1 MESPKLKMS
10 FDPHTI
16 EHLGI
21 KMYSVLPNAIAELIA
36 NAYDAEAHTVH
47 VKLYN
52 DNGNK
57 RIAVIDDGIGMSF
70 DEINN
75 NFLRIGRKRR
85 ADDNGLSPNG
95 KRKVTGRKGL
105 GKLAFFGI
113 GDTIHITTC
122 QNGQC
127 VRFTLSWVELM
138 STNSQEYEPKFS
150 ISECDAKQNGTIIE
164 LDDLKRKSD
173 FDKDGLAISLSKL
186 FNFFDDTFKVYISYN
201 EEDEVLVD
209 NKLKYQNLLP
219 QISWDIPNKDVKNE
233 YLESH
238 NVIGRI
244 LATEKPLKPG
254 LRGITLFAH
263 GRLVNA
269 PEFFGVGESSHGY
282 SYLTGWLN
290 VDFIDELEED
300 VISTDRQ
307 SLSWDLPVTS
317 ELQVNLKQLLSA
329 IERDWRNKRKIER
342 QKRISSKVQIDIK
355 DWYGKLPSDVKSGV
369 ENIVNNVVENSEL
382 ADDKQTE
389 VVGMLHALIPEY
401 ANYHWRHMHSTV
413 KDASYEDYKNAD
425 FYRAVEEAIK
435 RYETTVQKVSGL
447 KTDGQT
453 LMGAVFGKNNAKLSV
468 TSKYKR
474 IDGSDFSDSTK
485 ENIEDGQKFMSM
497 GLMAGVRNPLA
508 HEEKKEL
515 KTTNLFSEKDCLDI
529 LSLISHLFRRL
540 DDAEKLE

>member
-150 ISECDAKQNGTIIE
+150 ISECDAEQNGTIIE

-209 NKLKYQNLLP
+209 NKLKYQNLSP
-219 QISWDIPNKDVKNE
+219 QIIWDIPNKGVKNK
-233 YLESH
+233 YLENH
-238 NVIGRI
+238 KVVGRI

>member
-1 MESPKLKMS
+1 M
-10 FDPHTI
+10 
-16 EHLGI
+16 
-21 KMYSVLPNAIAELIA
+21 
-36 NAYDAEAHTVH
+36 
-47 VKLYN
+47 
-52 DNGNK
+52 
-57 RIAVIDDGIGMSF
+57 
-70 DEINN
+70 
-75 NFLRIGRKRR
+75 
-85 ADDNGLSPNG
+85 
-95 KRKVTGRKGL
+95 
-105 GKLAFFGI
+105 
-113 GDTIHITTC
+113 
-122 QNGQC
+122 
-127 VRFTLSWVELM
+127 
-138 STNSQEYEPKFS
+138 
-150 ISECDAKQNGTIIE
+150 
-164 LDDLKRKSD
+164 
-173 FDKDGLAISLSKL
+173 
-186 FNFFDDTFKVYISYN
+186 
-201 EEDEVLVD
+201 
-209 NKLKYQNLLP
+209 
-219 QISWDIPNKDVKNE
+219 
-233 YLESH
+233 
-238 NVIGRI
+238 
-244 LATEKPLKPG
+244 
-254 LRGITLFAH
+254 
-263 GRLVNA
+263 VNA

-435 RYETTVQKVSGL
+435 RYETIIQKVSGL
-447 KTDGQT
+447 KTDGQA

-515 KTTNLFSEKDCLDI
+515 KTTNLFSEDDCLDI

-540 DDAEKLE
+540 DDAEKAE

>member
-150 ISECDAKQNGTIIE
+150 ISECDAEQNGTIIE

-435 RYETTVQKVSGL
+435 RYETTIQKVSGL

>member
-95 KRKVTGRKGL
+95 IRKVTGRKGL

-113 GDTIHITTC
+113 GDTIRITTC
-122 QNGQC
+122 QNGKC
-127 VRFTLSWVELM
+127 VKFTLSWIELM

-342 QKRISSKVQIDIK
+342 QKRISNKVQIDIK

-435 RYETTVQKVSGL
+435 RYETMIQKVSGL

>member
-1 MESPKLKMS
+1 
-10 FDPHTI
+10 
-16 EHLGI
+16 
-21 KMYSVLPNAIAELIA
+21 MYSVLPNAIAELIA

-95 KRKVTGRKGL
+95 IRKVTGRKGL

-113 GDTIHITTC
+113 GDTIRITTC

-219 QISWDIPNKDVKNE
+219 QISWDIPNKDVENE

-435 RYETTVQKVSGL
+435 RYETMIQKVSGL

>member
-95 KRKVTGRKGL
+95 IRKVTGRKGL

-113 GDTIHITTC
+113 GDTIRITTC
-122 QNGQC
+122 QNGKC
-127 VRFTLSWVELM
+127 VKFTLSWIELM

-342 QKRISSKVQIDIK
+342 QKRISNKVQIDIK

-369 ENIVNNVVENSEL
+369 ENIVNNAEENSEL

-435 RYETTVQKVSGL
+435 RYETMIQKVSGL

>member
-1 MESPKLKMS
+1 
-10 FDPHTI
+10 
-16 EHLGI
+16 
-21 KMYSVLPNAIAELIA
+21 
-36 NAYDAEAHTVH
+36 
-47 VKLYN
+47 
-52 DNGNK
+52 
-57 RIAVIDDGIGMSF
+57 
-70 DEINN
+70 
-75 NFLRIGRKRR
+75 
-85 ADDNGLSPNG
+85 
-95 KRKVTGRKGL
+95 
-105 GKLAFFGI
+105 
-113 GDTIHITTC
+113 
-122 QNGQC
+122 
-127 VRFTLSWVELM
+127 M

-435 RYETTVQKVSGL
+435 RYETMIQKVSGL

>member
-95 KRKVTGRKGL
+95 IRKVTGRKGL

-113 GDTIHITTC
+113 GDTIRITTC
-122 QNGQC
+122 QNGKC
-127 VRFTLSWVELM
+127 VKFTLSWIELM

-209 NKLKYQNLLP
+209 NKLKYQNLQP

-342 QKRISSKVQIDIK
+342 QKRISNKVQIDIK

-435 RYETTVQKVSGL
+435 RYETMIQKVSGL

>member
-1 MESPKLKMS
+1 MESQKLKMS

-36 NAYDAEAHTVH
+36 NAYDAEARTVH

-52 DNGNK
+52 DNGKK
-57 RIAVIDDGIGMSF
+57 RIAVIDDGVGMSF

-85 ADDNGLSPNG
+85 TDDYGLSPNG
-95 KRKVTGRKGL
+95 IRKVTGRKGL

-113 GDTIHITTC
+113 GDTIRITTC
-122 QNGQC
+122 QNGKC
-127 VRFTLSWVELM
+127 VEFTLSWSELM
-138 STNSQEYEPKFS
+138 NTNSQEYEPKFS
-150 ISECDAKQNGTIIE
+150 ISECDIKQKGTIIE

-173 FDKDGLAISLSKL
+173 FDKDSLAISLSKL

-201 EEDEVLVD
+201 EKEEILID
-209 NKLKYQNLLP
+209 NKLKYQNLSP
-219 QISWDIPNKDVKNE
+219 QIIWNFPNEDVKND
-233 YLESH
+233 YLKNH
-238 NVIGRI
+238 NVNGCI

-317 ELQVNLKQLLSA
+317 ELQANLKQFLSA

-342 QKRISSKVQIDIK
+342 QKQISRKVQIDIN

-382 ADDKQTE
+382 ANDKQSE
-389 VVGMLHALIPEY
+389 VVGMLHTLIPEY
-401 ANYHWRHMHSTV
+401 ANYHWRHMHPTV
-413 KDASYEDYKNAD
+413 QDASYDDYKNAD
-425 FYRAVEEAIK
+425 FYRAVAETIK
-435 RYETTVQKVSGL
+435 RFESIVKDKSGYP
-447 KTDGQT
+447 KDAKGNEKDGKD
-453 LMGAVFGKNNAKLSV
+453 LMFAAFGDKGILSV
-468 TSKYKR
+468 
-474 IDGSDFSDSTK
+474 
-485 ENIEDGQKFMSM
+485 
-497 GLMAGVRNPLA
+497 A
-508 HEEKKEL
+508 KK
-515 KTTNLFSEKDCLDI
+515 I
-529 LSLISHLFRRL
+529 
-540 DDAEKLE
+540 

>member
-95 KRKVTGRKGL
+95 IRKVTGRKGL

-113 GDTIHITTC
+113 GDTIRITTC
-122 QNGQC
+122 QNGKC
-127 VRFTLSWVELM
+127 VKFTLSWIELM

-209 NKLKYQNLLP
+209 NKLKYQNLQP

-435 RYETTVQKVSGL
+435 RYETMIQKVSGL

>member
-95 KRKVTGRKGL
+95 IRKVTGRKGL

-113 GDTIHITTC
+113 GDTIRITTC
-122 QNGQC
+122 QNGKC
-127 VRFTLSWVELM
+127 VKFTLSWIELM

-435 RYETTVQKVSGL
+435 RYETMIQKVSGL

>member
-95 KRKVTGRKGL
+95 IRKVTGRKGL

-113 GDTIHITTC
+113 GDTIRITTC
-122 QNGQC
+122 QNGKC
-127 VRFTLSWVELM
+127 VKFTLSWIELM

-201 EEDEVLVD
+201 EENEVLVD

-435 RYETTVQKVSGL
+435 RYETTIQKVSGL

>member
-95 KRKVTGRKGL
+95 IRKVTGRKGL

-113 GDTIHITTC
+113 GDTIRITTC
-122 QNGQC
+122 QNGKC
-127 VRFTLSWVELM
+127 VKFTLSWIELM

-209 NKLKYQNLLP
+209 NKLKYQNLQP
-219 QISWDIPNKDVKNE
+219 QISWDIPNKDVNNE

-342 QKRISSKVQIDIK
+342 QKRISNKVQIDIK

-435 RYETTVQKVSGL
+435 RYETMIQKVSGL

>member
-95 KRKVTGRKGL
+95 IRKVTGRKGL

-113 GDTIHITTC
+113 GDKIRITTC
-122 QNGQC
+122 QNGKC
-127 VRFTLSWVELM
+127 VKFTLSWIELM

-435 RYETTVQKVSGL
+435 RYETMIQKVSGL

>member
-52 DNGNK
+52 NNGNK

-150 ISECDAKQNGTIIE
+150 ISECDAEQNGTIIE

-209 NKLKYQNLLP
+209 NKLKYQNLSP
-219 QISWDIPNKDVKNE
+219 QIIWDIPNKGVKNK
-233 YLESH
+233 YLENH
-238 NVIGRI
+238 KVVGRI

>member
-1 MESPKLKMS
+1 MESQKLKMS

-36 NAYDAEAHTVH
+36 NAYDAEARTVH
-47 VKLYN
+47 IKLYN

-57 RIAVIDDGIGMSF
+57 RIAVIDDGVGMSF

-85 ADDNGLSPNG
+85 TDDDGLSPNG
-95 KRKVTGRKGL
+95 IRKVTGRKGL

-113 GDTIHITTC
+113 GDTIRITTC

-127 VRFTLSWVELM
+127 VKFALSWSELM
-138 STNSQEYEPKFS
+138 STNSQEYEPQFS

-173 FDKDGLAISLSKL
+173 FDKDGLAISLSNL
-186 FNFFDDTFKVYISYN
+186 FIFFDDTFKVYISYN
-201 EEDEVLVD
+201 EEGEILID
-209 NKLKYQNLLP
+209 NELKYQNLLP
-219 QISWDIPNKDVKNE
+219 QIIWDFPNKDVKNE
-233 YLESH
+233 YLEHH
-238 NVIGRI
+238 NVDGRI

-317 ELQVNLKQLLSA
+317 ELQLNLKQLLSV

-342 QKRISSKVQIDIK
+342 QKRISGKVQIDIK
-355 DWYGKLPSDVKSGV
+355 DWYGKLPSDVKSVV

-389 VVGMLHALIPEY
+389 VVSMLHALIPEY

-435 RYETTVQKVSGL
+435 RYETIIQKVSGL
-447 KTDGQT
+447 KTDGQA

-468 TSKYKR
+468 ISKYKR

-515 KTTNLFSEKDCLDI
+515 KTTNLFSENDCLDI

-540 DDAEKLE
+540 DGAEKVE